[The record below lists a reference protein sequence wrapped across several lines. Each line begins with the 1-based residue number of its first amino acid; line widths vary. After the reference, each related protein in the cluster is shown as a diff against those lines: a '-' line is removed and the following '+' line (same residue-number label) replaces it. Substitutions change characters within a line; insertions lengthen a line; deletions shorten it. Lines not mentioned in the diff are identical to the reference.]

1 MQDQPTNDGLTEEEQ
16 RKARRA
22 EINRQNAQ
30 KSTGPKTSAGKMN
43 SRLNSFKNGSRTL
56 IVDNT
61 GGPGLALLSGEDP
74 TEYRNMVAE
83 YSRGLAPRDR
93 VEMGIV
99 QRVVDAQWRSL
110 RNSRLQTLELEGC
123 LSEVREIEHPGM
135 SAQMEGDIDLI
146 SATRM
151 ALNSKFPQQLERQAA
166 GLLRIISASLRELN
180 MYRKLNPLPQ
190 PPVRP
195 RTEYLGPDVG
205 PLGQNEIDRQAEA
218 NEKNQENAPPAT
230 ERSQVETAWAP
241 IGERPAKPPT
251 KPMTR
256 AAGSSME
263 GNAFSDQPEPPY

>member
-1 MQDQPTNDGLTEEEQ
+1 
-16 RKARRA
+16 
-22 EINRQNAQ
+22 
-30 KSTGPKTSAGKMN
+30 
-43 SRLNSFKNGSRTL
+43 
-56 IVDNT
+56 
-61 GGPGLALLSGEDP
+61 
-74 TEYRNMVAE
+74 
-83 YSRGLAPRDR
+83 
-93 VEMGIV
+93 MGIV

-135 SAQMEGDIDLI
+135 SPQMEGDIDLI
-146 SATRM
+146 GATRM

-180 MYRKLNPLPQ
+180 MYRKINPLPQ

-205 PLGQNEIDRQAEA
+205 PLGDSEKDRQA
-218 NEKNQENAPPAT
+218 QGIENTTESTPSGT

-241 IGERPAKPPT
+241 MGERPAKPPA

-256 AAGSSME
+256 SVGSVYE
-263 GNAFSDQPEPPY
+263 TNPFSDQTEPSY

>member
-1 MQDQPTNDGLTEEEQ
+1 MEDQLTSDGLTEEQ

-22 EINRQNAQ
+22 ETNRQNAQ

-43 SRLNSFKNGSRTL
+43 SRLNSFKNGSRTV

-135 SAQMEGDIDLI
+135 SPQMEGDIDLI
-146 SATRM
+146 GATRM

-180 MYRKLNPLPQ
+180 MYRKINPLPQ

-205 PLGQNEIDRQAEA
+205 PLGDSEKDRQA
-218 NEKNQENAPPAT
+218 QGIENTTESTPSGT

-241 IGERPAKPPT
+241 MGERPAKPPA

-256 AAGSSME
+256 SVGSVYE
-263 GNAFSDQPEPPY
+263 TNPFSDQTEPPY